1 MRSPWRIAAAVLVLV
16 LVAGIGVGFGWHSRE
31 PRVGGKTLG
40 EWLEQYYASST
51 PGDLFRGG
59 TGTTM
64 NPAESSAARQ
74 AILKIGTNGI
84 PALLARVR
92 SVDSPTHV
100 RILEIVHRV
109 PWIPLK
115 LSSAATRRNRAD
127 WGFALLGE
135 DGRTAVPELT
145 ALLSDPDPDVRG
157 TAARCLG
164 HIGAPAE
171 SAIPEMLRLLSERN
185 QGTPILSA
193 MDGLAEIRLRPDL
206 VVPVMIEFIHG
217 NRTSWNYSLPA
228 LQVLR
233 AYGSNAAPAVPA
245 IQAFLLAHPDGG
257 RQYLALNALERI
269 DPAAAKHVQA
279 LSP

>member
-1 MRSPWRIAAAVLVLV
+1 MRSPWRIAAAILV
-16 LVAGIGVGFGWHSRE
+16 LVAGIGAGFGWHSRE
-31 PRVGGKTLG
+31 PRIDGKSLG
-40 EWLEQYYASST
+40 QWLEQYFTSST
-51 PGDLFRGG
+51 PGDPFRVGPG
-59 TGTTM
+59 NTM
-64 NPAESSAARQ
+64 NPAESSEARQ

-92 SVDSPTHV
+92 SIDSPTYL
-100 RILEIVHRV
+100 RILETVQRV

-135 DGRTAVPELT
+135 NGRAAVPELT

-171 SAIPEMLRLLSERN
+171 SAIPEMLRLLSERD

-233 AYGSNAAPAVPA
+233 AYGSNAISAVPA
-245 IQAFLLAHPDGG
+245 IQAYLVANPDGG
-257 RQYLALNALERI
+257 RQFVALNALERI
-269 DPAAAKHVQA
+269 DPEAAQHVQTP
-279 LSP
+279 SP